1 MHVLATAPFLRPLA
15 CICSPQRPVA
25 SSPQVRR
32 AIAEMEQERERRL
45 YQTAVSQ
52 YEMAVGVAKPG
63 AISTPRRAL

>member
-1 MHVLATAPFLRPLA
+1 MHMLTIAPGGLF
-15 CICSPQRPVA
+15 
-25 SSPQVRR
+25 PQVRR